1 MRVFERI
8 RRRRARVVVVVTLA
22 VIGALVVF
30 ASAAGAAS
38 PSGSPLRIWSV
49 SEILQGPGRVEVGGG
64 TQADGALDQTVDTGT
79 VAFNLR
85 GTPSFDRASGHVSS
99 NATGRTYGVD
109 ATAPSRDFFRPQSAR
124 GTATHLDEYQAY
136 VKTADKASLKITLS
150 QAELVTVDSNSSI
163 PHCTPGLECR
173 PIRTIV
179 RFHARAYASS
189 TDGDFYDVGGAAYL
203 EGRDG
208 HWGFE
213 VATTSDSQAPGW
225 TKAAFGDDPDFDS
238 DVHGLPTGEGA
249 DLFLRDAVTIKVPLN
264 GVRLGELFAVHVS
277 LDAQAVDDLGH
288 ESAAE
293 AFIRDPQNAGPALL
307 TAHGLTPKGAP
318 KIAEPGIRP
327 LAQARCPQ
335 GRPRGAGTLQLSSP
349 AFAASEGDGNPLVL
363 VTRTGGSRGAASVT
377 LTTHAGTATAGA
389 DYRTTKTTV
398 RFGPGDT
405 APRLVEVPLLEDAA
419 IEPDETFTVALGH
432 ARCGGLGSKTATVTI
447 ADDDAPPPPA
457 PQPAPA
463 PTPTATPA
471 ATPTPA
477 PPPAG
482 LDPTFGDGGRVSEP
496 VGEGEA
502 SALVI
507 EPDGGIVTAG
517 VRGQFTAR
525 DFAVARHDAFGRL
538 DPGFGV
544 VGTDLGGDDDQAN
557 DAVATPDGIVAV
569 GSTDAAG
576 ILNSDFALV
585 RYGAGGKPDPRF
597 DGDGIVTTDIA
608 GRGDQAN
615 AAVLDDGKILV
626 AGSAFTSPID
636 KDFALVRYNTDGT
649 LDHSFGGG
657 DGIVTTN
664 LGTQSDQ
671 ANAVAIAPDGTIV
684 VAGAAGEDV
693 ALARYMPSGDLIGT
707 TVTDLGFDDVA
718 EGVAITSDGH
728 ILLAGSTLGA
738 KLDHDFLLLRYDAH
752 GVLDSTF
759 GSHGVIKTDFG
770 HGDDLAHALVLDAQ
784 GRIVVAGRAA
794 SGTVFDFGLARYN
807 PDGTLDTSFGTGGLM
822 SVDFH
827 GFGDEAEDV
836 ALDSAGRIVAAGYT
850 LAPGGNEFA
859 LLRVLP

>member
-1 MRVFERI
+1 MRVYEMV
-8 RRRRARVVVVVTLA
+8 RRRRARLVGVVTLA
-22 VIGALVVF
+22 VIGALAAF
-30 ASAAGAAS
+30 ASTAGAA

-49 SEILQGPGRVEVGGG
+49 SEILQGPGRVEVSSGAQ
-64 TQADGALDQTVDTGT
+64 TDGALDQTIDTGT

-85 GTPSFDRASGHVSS
+85 GTPLFDRASGHVFSS
-99 NATGRTYGVD
+99 ATGHTYGVD

-136 VKTADKASLKITLS
+136 VKTADRASLKITLS

-163 PHCTPGLECR
+163 LHCTPGLACR

-189 TDGDFYDVGGAAYL
+189 TNGDFYDVGGAAYL
-203 EGRDG
+203 EGRRG

-213 VATTSDSQAPGW
+213 VATTSDSQTPGW
-225 TKAAFGDDPDFDS
+225 TKAGFGDDPDFDS

-249 DLFLRDAVTIKVPLN
+249 DLYLPDPVTIKVPLKS
-264 GVRLGELFAVHVS
+264 VRRGELFAVHVS
-277 LDAQAVDDLGH
+277 LDAQAVDDLGF
-288 ESAAE
+288 ESAAQ
-293 AFIRDPQNAGPALL
+293 AFIRDPQDAGPGLL
-307 TAHGLTPKGAP
+307 TTHGLTPKGAP
-318 KIAEPGIRP
+318 KFAEPRSRP
-327 LAQARCPQ
+327 LAQARCPR
-335 GRPRGAGTLQLSSP
+335 GRPRGAGTLQLSSA
-349 AFAASEGDGNPLVL
+349 AFAASEGDGDPLVL
-363 VTRTGGSRGAASVT
+363 VTRSGGSRGAASVT

-389 DYRTTKTTV
+389 DYRTTKTIV
-398 RFGPGDT
+398 RFGAGDT
-405 APRLVEVPLLEDAA
+405 APRLVDIPLREDAA

-432 ARCGGLGSKTATVTI
+432 ARCAGLSRKTATITI

-457 PQPAPA
+457 PQPPPAPTPA
-463 PTPTATPA
+463 PTPTPA
-471 ATPTPA
+471 PA

-496 VGEGEA
+496 VGDGQA

-507 EPDGGIVTAG
+507 EPAGDIVTAG
-517 VRGQFTAR
+517 VRGPFTAR
-525 DFAVARHDAFGRL
+525 DFAVARHDTFGRL

-544 VGTDLGGDDDQAN
+544 VGTDLGGHDDQAN
-557 DAVATPDGIVAV
+557 DAVSTPDGVVAV
-569 GSTDAAG
+569 GSTDVAG
-576 ILNSDFALV
+576 AVNSDFALV
-585 RYGAGGKPDPRF
+585 RYGSGSTPDPRF

-615 AAVLDDGKILV
+615 AVVLEDGKILV

-636 KDFALVRYNTDGT
+636 KDFALARYNTDGT

-718 EGVAITSDGH
+718 EGVAITADGH

-752 GVLDSTF
+752 GVVDSTF
-759 GSHGVIKTDFG
+759 GDHGVVKTDFG

-794 SGTVFDFGLARYN
+794 SGTVFDFGLARYH
-807 PDGTLDTSFGTGGLM
+807 PDGTLDTSFGSGGLM
-822 SVDFH
+822 SVDFN
-827 GFGDEAEDV
+827 GLGDEAEDV

-859 LLRVLP
+859 LLRALP

>member
-1 MRVFERI
+1 MRVYEMV
-8 RRRRARVVVVVTLA
+8 RRRRARVVVVVALA
-22 VIGALVVF
+22 VIGALIAF
-30 ASAAGAAS
+30 ASSAGAAA
-38 PSGSPLRIWSV
+38 PSGFPLRNWSV
-49 SEILQGPGRVEVGGG
+49 SEILQGPGRVEVSSGAQ
-64 TQADGALDQTVDTGT
+64 TDGALDQTVDTGG

-85 GTPSFDRASGHVSS
+85 GTRLFDHASGSVFSS
-99 NATGRTYGVD
+99 ATGQSYSVD
-109 ATAPSRDFFRPQSAR
+109 ATAPSRDFSRPQSAR
-124 GTATHLDEYQAY
+124 GTATHLDQYQAY

-150 QAELVTVDSNSSI
+150 QAELVTIDANSLI
-163 PHCTPGLECR
+163 PHCTPGLACR

-208 HWGFE
+208 HWGFD
-213 VATTSDSQAPGW
+213 VATTSDSRAPGW
-225 TKAAFGDDPDFDS
+225 TKAGFDDDPDFDA
-238 DVHGLPTGEGA
+238 DVHGLPTGMGA
-249 DLFLRDAVTIKVPLN
+249 DLYLPQPVTLKVPLKS
-264 GVRLGELFAVHVS
+264 VRLGELFAVHVS
-277 LDAQAVDDLGH
+277 LDAQAVDDLGL

-293 AFIRDPQNAGPALL
+293 AFIRDPQDAGPGLL

-318 KIAEPGIRP
+318 KIAEPGSRALP
-327 LAQARCPQ
+327 QARCPQ
-335 GRPRGAGTLQLSSP
+335 GRPRGAGTLQLSSA
-349 AFAASEGDGNPLVL
+349 AFAASEGDGDPLVL
-363 VTRTGGSRGAASVT
+363 VTRSGGSRGAASVT

-398 RFGPGDT
+398 RFGAGDT
-405 APRLVEVPLLEDAA
+405 APRLVDVPLREDAA
-419 IEPDETFTVALGH
+419 IEPDEMFTVALGH
-432 ARCGGLGSKTATVTI
+432 ARCAALGRKTATVTI
-447 ADDDAPPPPA
+447 ADDDEPPPPV

-471 ATPTPA
+471 PA

-482 LDPTFGDGGRVSEP
+482 LDSTFGDGGRVSEP
-496 VGEGEA
+496 VGEGQA

-585 RYGAGGKPDPRF
+585 RYGSGGMPDPRF
-597 DGDGIVTTDIA
+597 DGDGIVMTDIA
-608 GRGDQAN
+608 GGGDQAN
-615 AAVLDDGKILV
+615 AVVLDDGKILV

-636 KDFALVRYNTDGT
+636 KDFALARYNMDGT

-671 ANAVAIAPDGTIV
+671 ANALAIAPDGTIV

-693 ALARYMPSGDLIGT
+693 GLARYTPSGDLIGT

-718 EGVAITSDGH
+718 EGVAITPGSD

-759 GSHGVIKTDFG
+759 GDHGVVKTDFG
-770 HGDDLAHALVLDAQ
+770 HGDDFARALVLDAQ

-794 SGTVFDFGLARYN
+794 SGTVFDFGLARYR
-807 PDGTLDTSFGTGGLM
+807 PGGSLDTSFGSGGLM

-850 LAPGGNEFA
+850 LAPGGDQFA
-859 LLRVLP
+859 LLRALP